1 MSLILTNIKKHVA
14 CSHDDKLVRVDGKFS
29 KFFRSYLGEDAVYN
43 FINSM
48 IEESKCCNDVM
59 KKYFNKKLVMTKEDD
74 EECENS
80 TKCWICDSDYVDG
93 DVKVKDHCYITGK
106 YTGSAH

>member
-1 MSLILTNIKKHVA
+1 
-14 CSHDDKLVRVDGKFS
+14 
-29 KFFRSYLGEDAVYN
+29 
-43 FINSM
+43 
-48 IEESKCCNDVM
+48 M

-74 EECENS
+74 EECENF